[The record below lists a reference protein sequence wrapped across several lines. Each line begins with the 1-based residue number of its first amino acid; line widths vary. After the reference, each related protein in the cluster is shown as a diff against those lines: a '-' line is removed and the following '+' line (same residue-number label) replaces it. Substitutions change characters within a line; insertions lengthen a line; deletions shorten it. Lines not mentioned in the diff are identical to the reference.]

1 MAFSPR
7 VQAQNELKYNAFG
20 LKTYTIETDHFR
32 LNYTEGLEDVAK
44 EAGEQFEKLYRIY
57 RETYSITLPTKTEIL
72 VVDGELTNG
81 LAQWNLNFIV
91 IWCHDLDFTLRG
103 THDWLK
109 GVCTHEF
116 GHIMSLWS
124 AMKAPSW
131 IPMVQLGD
139 FTHPNSPNRIDALH
153 VIPTMTIP
161 PWLAEGIAQFE
172 DSRYG
177 TDSWDSHRDMILRTL
192 TLSNKLNSWDHM
204 QVMLGKEDDYE
215 KTYDHGFSLVKYIA
229 NHYGYNKIVS
239 LLREN
244 AIVYRLG
251 FDASVKAVLG
261 ISARELYSQW
271 KDSLELS
278 YKAQVKK
285 LGKQV
290 YGKKIN
296 KLGFDNYWPKFSP
309 DNKKIFF
316 LSNGE
321 EDYSFSYKS
330 LYSYS
335 LVDTVKEDDKIKIE
349 KGVGGFYS
357 IHAPS
362 GLIAFTSRRSPKSV
376 VDARDGGDRAFD
388 VFIDTLPPEKRKFRL
403 FKKKTYRQVTEKKR
417 VFTAVFSPTG
427 DKLACAH
434 RVRDKFYLA
443 MVDTNG
449 KNFHLVYPDSG
460 RLQTRIDYIYS
471 IDWSIDG
478 KRIAIS
484 YIDAKNRKVG
494 IYDTLTREFSVL
506 KNSDHDDRDPR
517 FSPNGKSLYFSSDKT
532 GIFNIYRYSFD
543 SLKLSRLTNVTGGAF
558 TPDVNTKENRLV
570 FTNYDEKGYGIY
582 LLDTVKT
589 LEESPPESLFVKRD
603 TLPIKVA
610 TTAFTS
616 PRPYSHIPKQFLV
629 VPTIISEEILAQNNN
644 VFQGQGALKAGAIVN
659 LMDPLAMVDM
669 GTELGGYLFLEPLK
683 IFNFINFDTKFFNP
697 NVNYDIGV
705 FGSTQILPL
714 TLSGSYL
721 QRGIAGS
728 NSFFDYTFGQND
740 TLSYGLTIKDLTGV
754 VSYPLGSGF
763 NLHLLTGYNW
773 YDVYLNLSDLPE
785 YTQDLPYTLAQGYR
799 AGGFL
804 TFFAPTVDSKM
815 LISPRGLYLK
825 LNYNY
830 WGQKLMDDN
839 QSFKVSSSGVLEENY
854 DSYKYH
860 DFGVSF
866 KMGMP
871 SPWYDKHDLY
881 FEFRGSSVM
890 NTKELFERLQGKT
903 VTDRTSLPSYY
914 QPGDWIPGYAYYDT
928 TSKKYVNPT
937 DLLDTLRPIRDTVLI
952 TGNTIAVLTAS
963 YRFPLW
969 PKPFDTKWWFL
980 YFDRFYGALNFTTAA
995 GWIDFS
1001 DIRKFNKSDWL
1012 SSAGAEMRLEARS
1025 FDIPMAIKFR
1035 WDRGLNLSAPIGG
1048 DRYTLSIGFS
1058 FDNWEYI
1065 DEPDYDRVKIPA
1077 SPVLAPMRY

>member
-1 MAFSPR
+1 MH
-7 VQAQNELKYNAFG
+7 AQNELKYNAYG

-215 KTYDHGFSLVKYIA
+215 KTYDHGFSLVKYIT

-261 ISARELYSQW
+261 ISARDLYAQW

-278 YKAQVKK
+278 YKSQVKK

-335 LVDTVKEDDKIKIE
+335 LVDTVKEDNKIKIE

-357 IHAPS
+357 IHASS

-388 VFIDTLPPEKRKFRL
+388 VYIDTLPPEKRKFRL
-403 FKKKTYRQVTEKKR
+403 FKKKTVRQVTEKKR

-449 KNFHLVYPDSG
+449 KNFHLIYPDSG

-471 IDWSIDG
+471 LDWSIDG
-478 KRIAIS
+478 RRIAIS
-484 YIDAKNRKVG
+484 YIDAKNRKIG

-517 FSPNGKSLYFSSDKT
+517 FSPSGKSLYFSSDKT

-558 TPDVNTKENRLV
+558 TPDINTKENRLV

-582 LLDTVKT
+582 LLDTVKA

-603 TLPIKVA
+603 TLPIKVV
-610 TTAFTS
+610 TTSFSS

-728 NSFFDYTFGQND
+728 NSFFDYTLAQND

-773 YDVYLNLSDLPE
+773 YDVYLNLSALPE

-830 WGQKLMDDN
+830 WGQQLLDDN
-839 QSFKVSSSGVLEENY
+839 QSFKVVNGMLVENF

-928 TSKKYVNPT
+928 TSAKYVDPNNN
-937 DLLDTLRPIRDTVLI
+937 LDTLRPMRDTVLI
-952 TGNTIAVLTAS
+952 TGNTIAAFMAS

-1012 SSAGAEMRLEARS
+1012 SSAGAELRLEARS

-1035 WDRGLNLSAPIGG
+1035 WDRGLNRSAPIGG
-1048 DRYTLSIGFS
+1048 DRFTFSLGFS

-1077 SPVLAPMRY
+1077 SPVLAPVRN